1 MGFPIKLLG
10 KKAFAPFPGGLIFLC
25 AKAVK
30 RGEDE
35 RWLAAFFHFA
45 CFEKKRL
52 IFSCVCDKMGKSSG
66 TKRLRKIHAA

>member
-1 MGFPIKLLG
+1 M
-10 KKAFAPFPGGLIFLC
+10 
-25 AKAVK
+25 K

-66 TKRLRKIHAA
+66 TKAAEENTRGLMQNDFCEANMGRAALLYTANFFAGA